1 MKTREL
7 VDLDLIDDNPWQ
19 PRQAIDPDALEELA
33 ASIDELG
40 VLQTPLGR
48 RVNTGR
54 VQLAFGHQRVGA
66 CRLLH
71 GRGAA
76 GPQMEL
82 DLTDISDEKMAV
94 IALSEN
100 VRRKQ
105 LTQIEVVKAHKRAI
119 EETELT
125 VLDLARQLGVDRST
139 LSNNLR
145 VLELP
150 ELVLEHV
157 ESGALGLTVAR
168 EFLTLQNND
177 HAHTGD
183 MKRVVDQIANTFG
196 RHGAPDWSRRH
207 VRQLICERVAYN
219 EADFRPLG
227 PRPKYFVGGSGRE
240 AAFDV
245 EAFSAKRPDTL
256 HNIPVEHEPVYGED
270 PSLRDKGAT
279 SRVWTCD
286 VTAWRGLQ
294 TRATREANKELA
306 AGGGQSAATP
316 AKSVSRDKQFEQVL
330 ANDPVWKRVISSR
343 EKPGPYRPVN
353 EEEKA
358 ILGTRAELRDV
369 PGYGEGFWKV
379 LQKGRPSELYDW
391 RRASGGLVPPWFPDL
406 KECQQCTIGAAYA
419 KSRSHHQPEKP
430 TLCCFNQEHYQEKLQ
445 VGEADYRAKL
455 EAHRK
460 GSDRQDLKTVEQ
472 LVRQLQPI
480 PEAACQALA
489 SALLA
494 AEPMLEWQHPLGSFH
509 EKYSYESAATVR
521 ARELLSLECG
531 TKDWRNE
538 PGTTVGLESLQG
550 VDPGHLKE
558 LVASLITHHLRMSGQ
573 IETVASHTPAPEP
586 VLAGAE

>member
-430 TLCCFNQEHYQEKLQ
+430 H
-445 VGEADYRAKL
+445 
-455 EAHRK
+455 
-460 GSDRQDLKTVEQ
+460 
-472 LVRQLQPI
+472 
-480 PEAACQALA
+480 
-489 SALLA
+489 ALL
-494 AEPMLEWQHPLGSFH
+494 F
-509 EKYSYESAATVR
+509 
-521 ARELLSLECG
+521 
-531 TKDWRNE
+531 
-538 PGTTVGLESLQG
+538 
-550 VDPGHLKE
+550 
-558 LVASLITHHLRMSGQ
+558 
-573 IETVASHTPAPEP
+573 
-586 VLAGAE
+586 